1 MLEGSSPERRITV
14 SPPTREG
21 REVVQAFVGRHH
33 AFFVLLAVLVTQ
45 LLLLSL
51 QVTRDQKVRLLQVWA
66 VAAFDPFER
75 VLKAAVDT
83 TRVAWRTYRDMW
95 SAQQQNF
102 ELQLQL
108 VAARSEIQRLSEKA
122 AEAERLR
129 ALLDFRKQ
137 LPFPTVAAEVIA
149 SSPGEG
155 TRAIFIDKG
164 RDAGLIPNLAVITPE
179 GVVGKLIE
187 VFPYSAQVLL
197 VTDASS
203 GAGCLLERTRVQ
215 GILKGGGKDLCEVL
229 YIMTEEPVKPGE
241 RVMTSGMDRIYPKGL
256 LLGTV
261 VSAGKG
267 NIYKEI
273 TVKPAAR
280 LERLESVLVIL
291 GSSPGGMQ
299 ARRGETG
306 NP

>member
-1 MLEGSSPERRITV
+1 MLEGSSPESRITV
-14 SPPTREG
+14 APPTREG
-21 REVVQAFVGRHH
+21 REVVQAFVVRHR
-33 AFFVLLAVLVTQ
+33 AFFVLLAVLAAQ

-75 VLKAAVDT
+75 ALKTAVDT
-83 TRVAWRTYRDMW
+83 TRVAWQTYRDMW

-102 ELQLQL
+102 ELHLQL

-164 RDAGLIPNLAVITPE
+164 RDAGLVPDLAVITPE
-179 GVVGKLIE
+179 GVVGKVIE
-187 VFPYSAQVLL
+187 VFPFSAQVLL
-197 VTDASS
+197 VTDTSS
-203 GAGCLLERTRVQ
+203 GAGCLLERTRIQ
-215 GILKGGGKDLCEVL
+215 GILKGGGKDLCEVI
-229 YIMTEEPVKPGE
+229 YIMKEEPVKPGD
-241 RVMTSGMDRIYPKGL
+241 RVLTSGMDRIYPKGL

-261 VSAGKG
+261 VSSNEG
-267 NIYKEI
+267 NIYKEVTI
-273 TVKPAAR
+273 KPAAQ

-291 GSSPGGMQ
+291 GNLPGGLRAQ
-299 ARRGETG
+299 HETG